1 MKYQHTCEHLL
12 PVMIELTYE
21 DLILI
26 QRMAKNLL
34 DFEKLPEEHGF
45 MFKGD
50 IRKLEREARA
60 ALNEVADLMNS
71 GYTFQKIDETT
82 SNS

>member
-1 MKYQHTCEHLL
+1 MKYQNTCEHLL

-21 DLILI
+21 DLTLI

-34 DFEKLPEEHGF
+34 DFEKLPEDHGF

-50 IRKLEREARA
+50 IRKLEREARD
-60 ALNEVADLMNS
+60 ALNKVSEIMSSSYN
-71 GYTFQKIDETT
+71 YPKINE
-82 SNS
+82 

>member
-21 DLILI
+21 DLTLI

-34 DFEKLPEEHGF
+34 DFEKLPEDHGF

-50 IRKLEREARA
+50 IRKLEREARD
-60 ALNEVADLMNS
+60 ALNKVSEIMSSSYN
-71 GYTFQKIDETT
+71 YPKINE
-82 SNS
+82 

>member
-12 PVMIELTYE
+12 PVMVELTYE
-21 DLILI
+21 DLTLI

-34 DFEKLPEEHGF
+34 DLETLPEEHGF

-50 IRKLEREARA
+50 IRKLEREARS
-60 ALNEVADLMNS
+60 ALNAVSDNMSSNYS
-71 GYTFQKIDETT
+71 YPKINE
-82 SNS
+82 

>member
-1 MKYQHTCEHLL
+1 MKYEHTREYML
-12 PVMIELTYE
+12 PVMVELTYE
-21 DLILI
+21 DLTLI

-50 IRKLEREARA
+50 IRKLEREARD
-60 ALNEVADLMNS
+60 ALNKVSEIMSSN
-71 GYTFQKIDETT
+71 YNYPKIKE
-82 SNS
+82 